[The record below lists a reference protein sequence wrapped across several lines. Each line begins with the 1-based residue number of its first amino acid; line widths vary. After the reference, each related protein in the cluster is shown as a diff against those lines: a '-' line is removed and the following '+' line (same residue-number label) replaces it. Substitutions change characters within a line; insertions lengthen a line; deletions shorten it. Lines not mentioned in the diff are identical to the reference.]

1 MAGLLDWAASPEAM
15 GLAQGLLSGNFAQGV
30 ANYGQIAEREN
41 AKRQALKDQQM
52 QADEFAQFSQGLLAD
67 PQSAAAFALKSRNPQ
82 LQKFGMDQ
90 MMTQAKSA
98 AEAQEKA
105 KVRDILGTAKTAQ
118 EAILMGADPAIVKD
132 FYSAGDFGR
141 RKVAQWLESEGANG
155 QKIRLPV
162 DEFGQ
167 TMGQGVTAYTA
178 PVQVDLGGKVAFI
191 KPQAGIDL
199 GKTMSPGE
207 RDASARGWAS
217 VGLSR
222 DRLAFDKAG
231 GASGATAITKETP
244 LQTRVREANDALQT
258 IAQAEKL
265 LDKSTGSYFGS
276 AIDQGARVFGAST
289 EGANAAAQLKALEG
303 DLVSKMPKMSGP
315 QSDKDVLLYK
325 QMAGQIGDP
334 TLPAAT
340 KKAALQ
346 AIKTLQSRYAGQS
359 DQAQAAPRSPAPTP
373 MKGIVKDGYRFK
385 GGDPA
390 QPSNWEKM

>member
-1 MAGLLDWAASPEAM
+1 MGLLDWAASPEAM

-30 ANYGQIAEREN
+30 ANYSQIAEREN

-82 LQKFGMDQ
+82 LQKFGMEQ
-90 MMTQAKSA
+90 MMSQAKSA
-98 AEAQEKA
+98 AEAQDKA
-105 KVRDILGTAKTAQ
+105 KVREILGSAKNAQ
-118 EAILMGADPAIVKD
+118 EAILMGADPKLVQD
-132 FYSAGDFGR
+132 YYNAGDLGK

-167 TMGQGVTAYTA
+167 ALGQGVTAYTA
-178 PVQVDLGGKVAFI
+178 PVQVDLGGKVAFV
-191 KPQAGIDL
+191 KPQAGVDL

-207 RDASARGWAS
+207 RDASARGWAN

-231 GASGATAITKETP
+231 GASGAKPEKETP
-244 LQTRVREANDALQT
+244 VQTRVREANDALQT

-265 LDKSTGSYFGS
+265 LDKSTGSYLGS

-346 AIKTLQSRYAGQS
+346 AIKTLQARYASQGDALPTQRQS
-359 DQAQAAPRSPAPTP
+359 APPAP
-373 MKGIVKDGYRFK
+373 MKGMVKDGYRFK

-390 QPSNWEKM
+390 NPSSWEKI